1 MTKLDI
7 TLPGLNEE
15 KGLATAVATLS
26 AFMSERM
33 GEYDWRI
40 TIADNGST
48 DATPEIGRALAAE
61 RPEVFYTRLEQRG
74 RGRALK
80 RAWSESG
87 ADIVGYMDMDL
98 STDLNALPTL
108 ISAVERDG
116 YDVGIGSRLAK
127 GAEVVGRSPKRELT
141 SRCYS
146 LMFRSAFLT
155 GFRDAQCGFKVV
167 SRRAVEDVLPLVE
180 DTGWFFD
187 SELLIL
193 CEKNGYRIF
202 EHPVRWV
209 DDPDTKVRVVS
220 TAYHQVRGLLRLRF
234 GGLRR
239 AKETLRG
246 LKAIRNLKEGGG

>member
-15 KGLATAVATLS
+15 KGLPNTVATLS
-26 AFMSERM
+26 AFMSENM

-48 DATPEIGRALAAE
+48 DATPQIGRALAAE
-61 RPEVFYTRLEQRG
+61 HDRVEYTRLERRG

-108 ISAVERDG
+108 IKAVERDG
-116 YDVGIGSRLAK
+116 YDVATGSRLAK
-127 GAEVVGRSPKRELT
+127 GAKVIGRSPKRELT

-155 GFRDAQCGFKVV
+155 GFRDAQCGFKAV

-193 CEKNGYRIF
+193 CEKNGYRVF
-202 EHPVRWV
+202 ELPVRWE
-209 DDPDTKVRVVS
+209 DDPDTRVRVVS
-220 TAYHQVRGLLRLRF
+220 TAYHQIRGLMRLRF

-239 AKETLRG
+239 SKETLRG

>member
-15 KGLATAVATLS
+15 RGLETAVATLRD
-26 AFMSERM
+26 FMSERM
-33 GEYDWRI
+33 GEYDWPI

-48 DATPEIGRALAAE
+48 DATPKIGRGLASAH
-61 RPEVFYTRLEQRG
+61 PEVFYTRLEQRG

-80 RAWSESG
+80 RVWSESG

-116 YDVGIGSRLAK
+116 YDIAIGSRLK
-127 GAEVVGRSPKRELT
+127 RGAEVIGRSPKRETT

-146 LMFRSAFLT
+146 LMFRSMFLT

-193 CEKNGYRIF
+193 CEKNGYRVF

-220 TAYHQVRGLLRLRF
+220 TAYHQITGLLRLRF

-239 AKETLRG
+239 ARATLRG
-246 LKAIRNLKEGGG
+246 QKAIRNLREGRR